1 MNNKSINEIRND
13 INIDMNM
20 TIQEA
25 IEARHSVR
33 AYKEQPLAEEIAL
46 GIAKYHFE
54 KPEGSVPNENLNELP
69 PLNFLLLIDEWSL
82 SN

>member
-1 MNNKSINEIRND
+1 MADN
-13 INIDMNM
+13 INIYMNM

-33 AYKEQPLAEEIAL
+33 AYKEQPLAEEIDL

-54 KPEGSVPNENLNELP
+54 IGVGKV
-69 PLNFLLLIDEWSL
+69 NFEWV
-82 SN
+82 